1 MDWRDNVV
9 SELGEGMG
17 ISGLNF
23 GDTGVVCLQIEGSG
37 SIYME
42 RKDNGVLMYL
52 AREMDRY
59 NALPIVEQ
67 VLAACHYKKSFPYS
81 LQAGLLENQ
90 LFIGLFM
97 GDNDFN
103 RPSVERAMQI
113 LLDKADE
120 LKL

>member
-17 ISGLNF
+17 IDGLSF
-23 GDTGVVCLQIEGSG
+23 GDTGVVCLEIEGSG
-37 SIYME
+37 AFYME
-42 RKDNGVLMYL
+42 RKDSGVLMYL

-59 NALPIVEQ
+59 NALPVLEQ
-67 VLAACHYKKSFPYS
+67 VLAACHYKNSFPYP

-90 LFIGLFM
+90 LFISLFM
-97 GDNDFN
+97 NDNDFN

-120 LKL
+120 LEL

>member
-9 SELGEGMG
+9 SEFGEGMG

-23 GDTGVVCLQIEGSG
+23 GDTGVVCLEIENSG
-37 SIYME
+37 SFYME
-42 RKDNGVLMYL
+42 RKESGVLMYL
-52 AREMDRY
+52 SREVDRF
-59 NALPIVEQ
+59 NVLPVLEQ
-67 VLAACHYKKSFPYS
+67 VLAACHYKYSFLYP
-81 LQAGLLENQ
+81 LQAGLQENQ
-90 LFIGLFM
+90 LFISLFM
-97 GDNDFN
+97 SDNDFS